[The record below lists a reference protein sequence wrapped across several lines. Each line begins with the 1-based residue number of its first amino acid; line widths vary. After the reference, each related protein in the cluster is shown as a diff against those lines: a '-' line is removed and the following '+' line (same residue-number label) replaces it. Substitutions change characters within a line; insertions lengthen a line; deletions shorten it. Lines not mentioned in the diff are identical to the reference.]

1 MKKKLINFSI
11 SLLSAIILGFVM
23 MVIVTLLSRNNII
36 NQQVNDNIVLVI
48 SFILFFAFGFF
59 FAFKEKKRGF
69 LNGLLL
75 VLLYLILAYG
85 YLRISNQ
92 EVTFSKTMT
101 IVGRSL
107 LLLSGSVLGVNL
119 ASRNNQD

>member
-119 ASRNNQD
+119 ASRNNRD

>member
-1 MKKKLINFSI
+1 
-11 SLLSAIILGFVM
+11 M

-119 ASRNNQD
+119 ASRNNRD